1 MASTEYW
8 PCLGWLAQ
16 LRTGV
21 DHESHMHR
29 CRSALPTILT
39 ILVGIAVARSAWAH
53 TIIVVR
59 PYGSDPML
67 TESFSRLCGELQMY
81 GLKVV
86 LLDNKDGASLS
97 SNQLAEVDGSADV
110 VGGVALLRTPGQA
123 SAKIWIADAATGKES
138 VRITV
143 SIDDADAPSLL
154 AIRAADLL
162 RASLRD
168 VDPLEHA
175 QAPKPPGAAP
185 EVSSSTQA
193 LPPATVQGFDR
204 WDIRGGASTLWET
217 GDLGVGF
224 AANVGLARRIS
235 PRLALELSV
244 VAPVIGQAY
253 AGAAATARLRE
264 ELGILSVAW
273 RPVAR
278 PRLTL
283 DIVQGF
289 GAMYLSVRGEA
300 QSPWLGQSSSA
311 WAAASST
318 GGCIGLGLSQH
329 VSLSITLAAVFVL
342 PRPVLDVANVSYVTH
357 EPLILATGGFRYG
370 F

>member
-1 MASTEYW
+1 
-8 PCLGWLAQ
+8 
-16 LRTGV
+16 
-21 DHESHMHR
+21 MHR

-39 ILVGIAVARSAWAH
+39 ILVGIAVGRSAWAH

-67 TESFSRLCGELQMY
+67 MESFSRLCGELQMY

-86 LLDNKDGASLS
+86 LLDSEDGASLAS
-97 SNQLAEVDGSADV
+97 DQLAEVDGSADV

-168 VDPLEHA
+168 FTPAGHREA
-175 QAPKPPGAAP
+175 RSGATSSVA
-185 EVSSSTQA
+185 SSTQA
-193 LPPATVQGFDR
+193 ASPAVPGGLDR
-204 WDIRGGASTLWET
+204 WAIRGGASTLWET

-224 AANVGLARRIS
+224 AANVGLERRIFS
-235 PRLALELSV
+235 RLALELSV

-253 AGAAATARLRE
+253 ASTTATARVRQQ
-264 ELGILSVAW
+264 LGILAVSWRLVESQRVA
-273 RPVAR
+273 
-278 PRLTL
+278 L
-283 DIVQGF
+283 DLFQGF
-289 GAMYLSVRGEA
+289 GAMYLSVHGEA
-300 QSPWLGQSSSA
+300 RSPWLGQSASA

-318 GGCIGLGLSQH
+318 GTCIGLGLYH
-329 VSLSITLAAVFVL
+329 HFSLTITLAAVFVL
-342 PRPVLDVANVSYVTH
+342 PRPVLEVANVSYVAH
-357 EPLILATGGFRYG
+357 QPLILATGGFRYG